1 MFAIIG
7 MLIQLPFLISGALV
21 GPHYLFPIGERFEL
35 LLIKVSQWSR
45 WLYVPATAALL
56 YDMSRSDVSVWV
68 PILIG
73 IIDGYLLVSYWNAG
87 RRALEGFEDVED
99 DEEENADVRPA

>member
-7 MLIQLPFLISGALV
+7 MLIQLPFLIPGALI

-35 LLIKVSQWSR
+35 FLIKVLTWSR

-56 YDMSRSDVSVWV
+56 YDMIRSDVSIWV

-73 IIDGYLLVSYWNAG
+73 IVDCYLLISYWNAG

-99 DEEENADVRPA
+99 DELENRDV